1 MALESYEGWGF
12 RLVIE
17 DRVRDLRSDAE
28 IIALRSPN
36 SGPADA

>member
-17 DRVRDLRSDAE
+17 DRVNDSLPSWRTRS
-28 IIALRSPN
+28 R
-36 SGPADA
+36 